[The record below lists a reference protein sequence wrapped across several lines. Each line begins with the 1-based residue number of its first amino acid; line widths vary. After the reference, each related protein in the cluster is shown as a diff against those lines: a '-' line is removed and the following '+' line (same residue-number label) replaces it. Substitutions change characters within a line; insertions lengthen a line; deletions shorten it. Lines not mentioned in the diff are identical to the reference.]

1 VSIPR
6 VETPSSSEYPV
17 GGIHSAVLKATTP
30 KYARNE
36 GHLSNTYTDL
46 DAMARIYVRVDAPEL
61 TLFLNSIHS
70 DQVRRVAR
78 RALAGDLSP
87 DPTTPTGYVDFLL
100 TGVSQPLSEMVQ
112 VSSSLSDNYA
122 AFFFGQAPPTWSYN
136 GMLINSKQDDQAS
149 NFQRLYLEILRGTQ
163 LARRQK
169 LVSIRYDSVVV
180 TGAMMNL
187 VTNLDASNE
196 LAVPF
201 SFNLLVKRIHYSNV
215 THNWNPSQAG
225 SPFVTDPLFV
235 PYDGRPRSDTA
246 LRSFAMTTNPNLAP
260 NPGANPTNANTATP
274 PATPPLVSTPPVTM
288 APAPAATTSASTP
301 ATPPTPQ
308 RPVRAVSRQSAAVA
322 SMSTVSTNPA
332 STTAPPLQN
341 VSRITSAN
349 SSTPARA
356 FSSAPV
362 SSSGFQTTSAPVSSS
377 GFQTT
382 SAPVSSS
389 RGYAVPPDVPTLI
402 SRPEISPGP
411 PVSLPP
417 VSSQP

>member
-1 VSIPR
+1 MSIPR

-46 DAMARIYVRVDAPEL
+46 DSMARIYVRVDAPEL

-70 DQVRRVAR
+70 EQVRRVAQ

-87 DPTTPTGYVDFLL
+87 SAPTGYVDFLL

-180 TGAMMNL
+180 TGSMLNL

-201 SFNLLVKRIHYSNV
+201 SFSLLVKRIHYSNV
-215 THNWNPSQAG
+215 THNWDPSRPG

-246 LRSFAMTTNPNLAP
+246 LRSFTMTTNPNLAP
-260 NPGANPTNANTATP
+260 NPGANPANANTATP

-322 SMSTVSTNPA
+322 SISTVSTNPG

-349 SSTPARA
+349 SSTPARV

-362 SSSGFQTTSAPVSSS
+362 SNSGSQTTSPPVSNSPPVSS
-377 GFQTT
+377 
-382 SAPVSSS
+382 APRPA
-389 RGYAVPPDVPTLI
+389 RGYAGPPDVPTRI

>member
-1 VSIPR
+1 MSIPR

-46 DAMARIYVRVDAPEL
+46 DSMARIYVRVDAPEL

-70 DQVRRVAR
+70 EQVRRVAQ

-87 DPTTPTGYVDFLL
+87 SAPTGYVDFLL

-180 TGAMMNL
+180 TGSMLNL

-201 SFNLLVKRIHYSNV
+201 SFSLLVKRIHYSNV
-215 THNWNPSQAG
+215 THNWDPSRPG

-246 LRSFAMTTNPNLAP
+246 LRSFTMTTNPNLAP
-260 NPGANPTNANTATP
+260 NPGANPANANTATP

-301 ATPPTPQ
+301 ATPPVSP
-308 RPVRAVSRQSAAVA
+308 RPVRALHRAVSNL
-322 SMSTVSTNPA
+322 STNP
-332 STTAPPLQN
+332 TTPRVIGTN
-341 VSRITSAN
+341 VVIDVVERREPEGATNPAV
-349 SSTPARA
+349 ARA
-356 FSSAPV
+356 LAQTRAP
-362 SSSGFQTTSAPVSSS
+362 SFET
-377 GFQTT
+377 FI
-382 SAPVSSS
+382 
-389 RGYAVPPDVPTLI
+389 R
-402 SRPEISPGP
+402 RPEINPGP
-411 PVSLPP
+411 PP
-417 VSSQP
+417 VHEAFR

>member
-1 VSIPR
+1 MSIPR

-46 DAMARIYVRVDAPEL
+46 DSMARIYVRVDAPEL

-70 DQVRRVAR
+70 EQVRRVAQ

-87 DPTTPTGYVDFLL
+87 SAPTGYVDFLL

-187 VTNLDASNE
+187 VTNLEASNE

-246 LRSFAMTTNPNLAP
+246 LRAFAMTTNPNLAP

-308 RPVRAVSRQSAAVA
+308 RPVRAVYRQSAAVA

-349 SSTPARA
+349 SSTPARP

-362 SSSGFQTTSAPVSSS
+362 SSSGV
-377 GFQTT
+377 QTT

-389 RGYAVPPDVPTLI
+389 RGYAGPPDVPTLI

-417 VSSQP
+417 VSSHP

>member
-1 VSIPR
+1 MSIPR

-187 VTNLDASNE
+187 VTNLEASNE

-246 LRSFAMTTNPNLAP
+246 LRSFAMTTNPSLAP

-308 RPVRAVSRQSAAVA
+308 RPVRAVSRQSAVVA

-332 STTAPPLQN
+332 STTAPPLN

-349 SSTPARA
+349 SSTQARP
-356 FSSAPV
+356 FS
-362 SSSGFQTTSAPVSSS
+362 SAPVSSS

-389 RGYAVPPDVPTLI
+389 RGYAGSPDVPTLI
-402 SRPEISPGP
+402 SRPETSPGP